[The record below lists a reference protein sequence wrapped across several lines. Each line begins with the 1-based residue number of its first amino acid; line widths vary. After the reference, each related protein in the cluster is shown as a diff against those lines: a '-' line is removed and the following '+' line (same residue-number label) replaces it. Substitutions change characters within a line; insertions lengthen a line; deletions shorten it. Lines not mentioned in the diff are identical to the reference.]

1 METLD
6 LVKQIVESLD
16 KHKALNIRVL
26 RVTDITALA
35 DYFVIAAGTSSTHV
49 RSLVDYTEFELG
61 QQHIHPFRT
70 EGYQTALWTLLD
82 YGQVVVHVFQEETRN
97 FYDLERLWKDGEE
110 LDLMTFLDNGGQEN
124 EKI

>member
-6 LVKQIVESLD
+6 LVKQVVASLD
-16 KHKALNIRVL
+16 KHKARDIRVL

-35 DYFVIAAGTSSTHV
+35 DYFVIAAGSSSTHV

-61 QQHIHPFRT
+61 QQAIHPLRT

-82 YGQVVVHVFQEETRN
+82 YGQVVVHVFQEETRG
-97 FYDLERLWKDGEE
+97 FYDLERLWKDGQE
-110 LDLMTFLDNGGQEN
+110 LDLTTFLDNGGQED
-124 EKI
+124 E